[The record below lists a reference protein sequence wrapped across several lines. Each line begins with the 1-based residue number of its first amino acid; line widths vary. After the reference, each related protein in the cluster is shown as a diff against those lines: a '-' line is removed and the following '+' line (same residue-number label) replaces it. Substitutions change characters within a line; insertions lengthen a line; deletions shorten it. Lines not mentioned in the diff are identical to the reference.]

1 MNCLGAASAAK
12 VPVKRYK
19 ALVAELYVHTAK
31 STDAEGDLD
40 PSVARGINKLVEYLD
55 RNPHRIPKVRFF
67 GVEKHERRKSLG
79 LLDWGDG
86 QTQGHQ
92 IWRWF
97 AESTSSWTCHKSS
110 LFFLH
115 SRCLAL

>member
-55 RNPHRIPKVRFF
+55 RNPHRIPKVSR
-67 GVEKHERRKSLG
+67 SLSRHLYVSASVG
-79 LLDWGDG
+79 RMG
-86 QTQGHQ
+86 Q
-92 IWRWF
+92 
-97 AESTSSWTCHKSS
+97 
-110 LFFLH
+110 
-115 SRCLAL
+115 